1 MMLRLKKMSGVLMSN
16 NNLPSKLFSK
26 MLEEKL
32 GNNLDTTKLHSLV
45 NDERVKSL
53 NYEIL
58 YKFLESAVEEFIL
71 INHGNPLADD
81 FRQRVFGKLG
91 DVLNLLMGGTINDRD
106 RH

>member
-32 GNNLDTTKLHSLV
+32 GDNLDTTKLHSLV

-71 INHGNPLADD
+71 INNGNPLADD

-91 DVLNLLMGGTINDRD
+91 DVLNLLLGNTINDRD

>member
-1 MMLRLKKMSGVLMSN
+1 
-16 NNLPSKLFSK
+16 

-32 GNNLDTTKLHSLV
+32 GDNLDTTKLHSLV

-71 INHGNPLADD
+71 INNGNPLADD

-91 DVLNLLMGGTINDRD
+91 DVLNLLLGNTINDRD

>member
-1 MMLRLKKMSGVLMSN
+1 MPN
-16 NNLPSKLFSK
+16 NNLPSKLFSQ

-32 GNNLDTTKLHSLV
+32 GDNLDTTKLHSLV

-71 INHGNPLADD
+71 INNGNPLVDD
-81 FRQRVFGKLG
+81 FRQRVVGKLG

>member
-1 MMLRLKKMSGVLMSN
+1 MPN
-16 NNLPSKLFSK
+16 NNLPSKLFSQ

-32 GNNLDTTKLHSLV
+32 GDNLDTTKLHSLV

-71 INHGNPLADD
+71 INNGNPLADD

-106 RH
+106 KN

>member
-1 MMLRLKKMSGVLMSN
+1 
-16 NNLPSKLFSK
+16 

-71 INHGNPLADD
+71 INNGNPLADD
-81 FRQRVFGKLG
+81 FRQRVFGKLA
-91 DVLNLLMGGTINDRD
+91 DVLNLLLGKPKNEQDIN
-106 RH
+106 

>member
-1 MMLRLKKMSGVLMSN
+1 
-16 NNLPSKLFSK
+16 

-32 GNNLDTTKLHSLV
+32 GDNLDTTKLHSLV

-71 INHGNPLADD
+71 INNGNPLVDD
-81 FRQRVFGKLG
+81 FRQRVVGKLG

>member
-1 MMLRLKKMSGVLMSN
+1 LMPN
-16 NNLPSKLFSK
+16 NNLPSKLFSQ

-32 GNNLDTTKLHSLV
+32 GDNLDTTKLHSLV

-71 INHGNPLADD
+71 INNGNPLADD

-91 DVLNLLMGGTINDRD
+91 DVLNLLLGNTINDRD

>member
-1 MMLRLKKMSGVLMSN
+1 
-16 NNLPSKLFSK
+16 

-32 GNNLDTTKLHSLV
+32 GDNLDTTKLHSLV

-71 INHGNPLADD
+71 INNGNPLADD

>member
-1 MMLRLKKMSGVLMSN
+1 MPN
-16 NNLPSKLFSK
+16 NNLPSKLFSQ
-26 MLEEKL
+26 MLDEKL
-32 GNNLDTTKLHSLV
+32 GDNLDTTKLHSLV

-71 INHGNPLADD
+71 INNGNPLADD

-91 DVLNLLMGGTINDRD
+91 DVLNLLLGNTINDRD

>member
-1 MMLRLKKMSGVLMSN
+1 
-16 NNLPSKLFSK
+16 

-32 GNNLDTTKLHSLV
+32 GDNLDTTKLHSLV

-71 INHGNPLADD
+71 INNGNPLVDD
-81 FRQRVFGKLG
+81 FRQRVFGKLA